1 MADTFDIM
9 LFSCNT
15 SGGKIIRTY
24 SGSEFDHAAMILKFG
39 NEPEDVFFIEATS
52 NQGVALKRYS
62 AMKHAIGGFYK
73 KIVLR
78 HLDWE
83 RPDNSL
89 DILEQF
95 LQEVQGRQYSFSLSQ
110 LRRRETVNLSKG
122 PSAAQTS
129 SDDPEN

>member
-39 NEPEDVFFIEATS
+39 NEPDDVFFIEATS

-110 LRRRETVNLSKG
+110 LRRRETVNLSK
-122 PSAAQTS
+122 
-129 SDDPEN
+129 